1 MLSRSLKLFIF
12 IYFIVTAVQTVSAQ
26 QGMIKGLIRGTA
38 EGGQPTPIEG
48 ATIDIYRFDQAQKFT
63 TKTDKKG
70 IYFHALPAGSTSE
83 YAIAVS
89 APGWAPAVSPRFR
102 LTSGEPIEQ
111 SFDLTPGDGM
121 RPTPEQVREVT
132 AAVAVGA
139 SAEEIKKLRE
149 QAIKE
154 QEERNRKNEEIRKAN
169 AKSAEMKKLFD
180 SGIAANSRK
189 DYEAAVRDFKQA
201 ATIASE
207 LTDNTKNQSVIYAN
221 LALAL
226 YNFGAIKFNNKLKDE
241 AKALFIESA
250 EYGEKAMQLDP
261 ANPEFKKIYG
271 DSCDILARNL
281 SASEYFE
288 KAISAYIAGSE
299 IELDPAKKN
308 LMINKLGSL
317 YFSMGDVEKSM
328 ASYDKVLSVD
338 PTNIDAMAGKGLVL
352 AASGEKAKMEQAVA
366 LFQQVIDKAPAESK
380 ARRDAEEN
388 MKYLSETLKIEV
400 APTKKG
406 PKKK

>member
-1 MLSRSLKLFIF
+1 MLSKSLKFFAFICV
-12 IYFIVTAVQTVSAQ
+12 IVAAQTAFAQ

-48 ATIDIYRFDQAQKFT
+48 ATIDIYRFDQAQKFS

-102 LTSGEPIEQ
+102 LTSGEPLEQ
-111 SFDLTPGDGM
+111 SFDLVPGDGL

-132 AAVAVGA
+132 GAVAVGA

-149 QAIKE
+149 QALKE
-154 QEERNRKNEEIRKAN
+154 QEERNKKNEEIKKAN
-169 AKSAEMKKLFD
+169 AKSSEMKKFFD

-189 DYEAAVRDFKQA
+189 EYESAIRDFRQA

-207 LTDNTKNQSVIYAN
+207 LSDNAKNQSIIYAN

-226 YNFGAIKFNNKLKDE
+226 YNFGAIKFNNRLKDE
-241 AKALFIESA
+241 AKALFVESA
-250 EYGEKAMQLDP
+250 DYADKAVQLDP
-261 ANPEFKKIYG
+261 ANSEFKKIYG

-288 KAISAYIAGSE
+288 KAINAYTAGAE
-299 IELDPAKKN
+299 AELDPAKKN
-308 LMINKLGSL
+308 AMINKLGGL

-328 ASYDKVLSVD
+328 AAYDKVLAVD
-338 PTNIDAMAGKGLVL
+338 PANIDAMAGKGLVL
-352 AASGEKAKMEQAVA
+352 AATGEKAKMEQAVA
-366 LFQQVIDKAPAESK
+366 LFQQVIENAPAESK

-400 APTKKG
+400 SPAKKG
-406 PKKK
+406 SKKK

>member
-1 MLSRSLKLFIF
+1 MLACLI
-12 IYFIVTAVQTVSAQ
+12 AVAAQATFAQ
-26 QGMIKGLIRGTA
+26 QGMIKGLIRGTV

-48 ATIDIYRFDQAQKFT
+48 ATIDIYRFDQSQKFS

-102 LTSGEPIEQ
+102 LNAGEPLEQ
-111 SFDLTPGDGM
+111 SFDLVPGDGL

-132 AAVAVGA
+132 GAVAVGA

-149 QAIKE
+149 QALKE

-169 AKSAEMKKLFD
+169 AKSSEMKKFFD

-189 DYEAAVRDFKQA
+189 DYESAVRDFKQA
-201 ATIASE
+201 ATLASE
-207 LTDNTKNQSVIYAN
+207 LSDNAKNQSIIYAN

-226 YNFGAIKFNNKLKDE
+226 YNFGAIKFNNRLKDE

-250 EYGEKAMQLDP
+250 DYADKAVQLDP
-261 ANPEFKKIYG
+261 ANPEFRKIYG

-288 KAISAYIAGSE
+288 KAINAYTAGAE
-299 IELDPAKKN
+299 AELDLAKKN
-308 LMINKLGSL
+308 TMINKLGGL

-328 ASYDKVLSVD
+328 AAYDKVLAAD
-338 PTNIDAMAGKGLVL
+338 PANIDAMAGKGLVL
-352 AASGEKAKMEQAVA
+352 AASGEKAKMEQAVD

-380 ARRDAEEN
+380 ARKDAEEN

-400 APTKKG
+400 GPAKKG

>member
-1 MLSRSLKLFIF
+1 MLSKSLKFFAFICV
-12 IYFIVTAVQTVSAQ
+12 IVAAQTAFAQ

-48 ATIDIYRFDQAQKFT
+48 ATIDIYRFDQAQKFS

-102 LTSGEPIEQ
+102 LTSGEPLEQ
-111 SFDLTPGDGM
+111 SFDLVPGDGL

-132 AAVAVGA
+132 GAVAVGA

-149 QAIKE
+149 QALKE
-154 QEERNRKNEEIRKAN
+154 QEERNKKNEEIKKAN
-169 AKSAEMKKLFD
+169 AKSSEMKKFFD

-189 DYEAAVRDFKQA
+189 EYESAIRDFRQA

-207 LTDNTKNQSVIYAN
+207 LSDNAKNQSIIYAN

-226 YNFGAIKFNNKLKDE
+226 YNFGAIKFNNRLKDE
-241 AKALFIESA
+241 AKALFVESA
-250 EYGEKAMQLDP
+250 DYADKAVQLDP

-288 KAISAYIAGSE
+288 KAINAYTAGAE
-299 IELDPAKKN
+299 AELDPAKKN
-308 LMINKLGSL
+308 AMINKLGGL

-328 ASYDKVLSVD
+328 AAYDKVLAVD
-338 PTNIDAMAGKGLVL
+338 PANIDAMAGKGLVL
-352 AASGEKAKMEQAVA
+352 AATGEKAKMEQAVA
-366 LFQQVIDKAPAESK
+366 LFQQVIENAPAESK

-400 APTKKG
+400 SPAKKG
-406 PKKK
+406 SKKK